1 MHNYVV
7 LKHLNATYT
16 VRQYV
21 VGLGDQFEIS
31 GFVEEKDAPGIVEM
45 FSAIEGVTVE
55 NLPVDVDKR
64 LTPPTKLKNNWF
76 VKPFEMFVEMYGLP
90 AYGQMDPT
98 PFVALTY
105 TLLFGIMFGDL
116 GQGLVL
122 MLVGWL
128 ASKKF
133 GLRLGDIGVRIGIS
147 SAIFGLAY
155 GSFFGDE
162 EILTPFFTEI
172 LHLNG
177 KPIEVLD
184 ANFTMTLLLATVALG
199 AVLIM
204 ISMAINVMT
213 RVRNHDLGE
222 ALFSQNGLAGFVFYT
237 AIMVG
242 LALQML
248 MGISVFNPVY
258 IVLLIVLPL
267 ILIFLKEPLTHKLA
281 HEDMFPEGVGGF
293 VVESIFELLE
303 VCLTFVANT
312 MSFLRIG
319 GFVLSHAGMMLVV
332 YVLADM
338 VGTTF
343 SPLVI
348 VLGNIFVMC
357 LEGMIVG
364 IQVLRLEFYE
374 MFSRYFDGGGTEF
387 KSLKVEE

>member
-1 MHNYVV
+1 
-7 LKHLNATYT
+7 
-16 VRQYV
+16 
-21 VGLGDQFEIS
+21 
-31 GFVEEKDAPGIVEM
+31 
-45 FSAIEGVTVE
+45 
-55 NLPVDVDKR
+55 
-64 LTPPTKLKNNWF
+64 
-76 VKPFEMFVEMYGLP
+76 
-90 AYGQMDPT
+90 
-98 PFVALTY
+98 
-105 TLLFGIMFGDL
+105 
-116 GQGLVL
+116 

-172 LHLNG
+172 LHMNG